1 MGTYTKRRKSYYR
14 KRKSKKRKSKKR
26 KSKKRKSKKRKS
38 KKRKSRRRRRYR
50 VSALNVRDKK
60 GELIDGEYK
69 PTDVEDTFTS
79 DGGIKTKIQNPFGGF
94 FARRMSSVEGD
105 DKYGTSS
112 LYDVSNEVSYVV
124 NAHGIID
131 NLGVSIDIP
140 TNVKIFSPLTC
151 LGQSLLF
158 WGRKQLRQIK
168 RACPSSGNFR
178 DKYVLTHYNE
188 IPEMYLGPEN
198 VEKEFGKG
206 STGLYTGAGVYECN
220 DDASIYNPVPVI
232 SIKKGI
238 LLSEI
243 LEQLIP
249 MSEGK
254 DINIIL
260 LTCFNFEDLSFKDFG
275 FLETKLDKETEERM
289 KSDIKENGF
298 KNWKNL
304 EKYIINYLITRI
316 KLYRAT
322 RLIPKTKMI
331 LSYLSTDKPLYHLSN
346 DELPDVDK
354 LGPDTFYGVG
364 AGNFFEE
371 LVKDFTYNFNNTP
384 SRTQRIFNYKSY
396 FRKFANAPKQVRSIF
411 SLIKEILNK
420 IQN

>member
-14 KRKSKKRKSKKR
+14 KRKRRKRRKSKRKRSKSRRKSKKR
-26 KSKKRKSKKRKS
+26 KSKN
-38 KKRKSRRRRRYR
+38 RRYR
-50 VSALNVRDKK
+50 VSALNVRDEQGKLIR
-60 GELIDGEYK
+60 GEDR
-69 PTDVEDTFTS
+69 PTGIVTYRRE
-79 DGGIKTKIQNPFGGF
+79 GGKDIPLPDDSPGY

-105 DKYGTSS
+105 DKYGTST
-112 LYDVSNEVSYVV
+112 LRDVSNEVSYVV

-151 LGQSLLF
+151 MGQSLLF
-158 WGRKQLRQIK
+158 WGRKHLRQIK

-220 DDASIYNPVPVI
+220 DDASIYNPDPVI

-254 DINIIL
+254 NINIIL

-289 KSDIKENGF
+289 KTNIKENGF
-298 KNWKNL
+298 RNWKNL
-304 EKYIINYLITRI
+304 EEYIINYLITRI
-316 KLYRAT
+316 KRSRAT

-331 LSYLSTDKPLYHLSN
+331 LSYLSTHKPLYHLNN
-346 DELPDVDK
+346 DSLPNVDK

-364 AGNFFEE
+364 AENFFEE
-371 LVKDFTYNFNNTP
+371 LIKDFRTKFNNTP
-384 SRTQRIFNYKSY
+384 PHTQRLFNYKSY
-396 FRKFANAPKQVRSIF
+396 FRKFANAPEQVRSIF
-411 SLIKEILNK
+411 SVIKEILKKLMNS
-420 IQN
+420 

>member
-1 MGTYTKRRKSYYR
+1 
-14 KRKSKKRKSKKR
+14 
-26 KSKKRKSKKRKS
+26 
-38 KKRKSRRRRRYR
+38 
-50 VSALNVRDKK
+50 LNVRDEQ

-105 DKYGTSS
+105 DKYGTST
-112 LYDVSNEVSYVV
+112 LRDVSNEVSYVV

-158 WGRKQLRQIK
+158 WGRKHLRQIK

-260 LTCFNFEDLSFKDFG
+260 LTCFNFEDLSFKDLG
-275 FLETKLDKETEERM
+275 LLETKLDKETELRM
-289 KSDIKENGF
+289 KINIKENGF

-304 EKYIINYLITRI
+304 EKYIINYLITSK
-316 KLYRAT
+316 KLPTLPA

-331 LSYLSTDKPLYHLSN
+331 LSYLSTHKPLYHLSN
-346 DELPDVDK
+346 DELPNVDK

-364 AGNFFEE
+364 AKNFFEE
-371 LVKDFTYNFNNTP
+371 LTKDFAYKFNNTP
-384 SRTQRIFNYKSY
+384 SRTQRLFNYKSY
-396 FRKFANAPKQVRSIF
+396 FRKFANAPEQVRSIF
-411 SLIKEILNK
+411 SIIKEILKK
-420 IQN
+420 IIIK

>member
-1 MGTYTKRRKSYYR
+1 MGRYTKRRKSYYR
-14 KRKSKKRKSKKR
+14 KRKRKSKKR
-26 KSKKRKSKKRKS
+26 KSKRKSKRKKIKRKSKKRK
-38 KKRKSRRRRRYR
+38 RRYR
-50 VSALNVRDKK
+50 VSALNVRDEQGKLIR
-60 GELIDGEYK
+60 GEDR

-105 DKYGTSS
+105 DKYGTSG
-112 LYDVSNEVSYVV
+112 LRDVSNEVSYVV
-124 NAHGIID
+124 NAHGLLD

-151 LGQSLLF
+151 MGQSLLF
-158 WGRKQLRQIK
+158 WGRKHLKQIK
-168 RACPSSGNFR
+168 RACPSSENFR

-188 IPEMYLGPEN
+188 IPEMLLSPEN

-220 DDASIYNPVPVI
+220 DDASIYNPNPVI
-232 SIKKGI
+232 SIKDDM

-243 LEQLIP
+243 IEQLIP

-260 LTCFNFEDLSFKDFG
+260 LTCLDFGEFSFEELG

-289 KSDIKENGF
+289 KTNIKENGF

-316 KLYRAT
+316 KRYRAA

-331 LSYLSTDKPLYHLSN
+331 LSYLSTHKPLYHLSN
-346 DELPDVDK
+346 ESLADVDK
-354 LGPDTFYGVG
+354 LGPDTFYDVD
-364 AGNFFEE
+364 APNFFNE
-371 LVKDFTYNFNNTP
+371 LFKDFRTKFNNTP
-384 SRTQRIFNYKSY
+384 PHTQRLFNYKSY
-396 FRKFANAPKQVRSIF
+396 FRKFANTDIEVRSIF
-411 SLIKEILNK
+411 SVIKEILKKLMNS
-420 IQN
+420 